1 MTLKLKERLKNTPVH
16 LVPDAKNWSK
26 WWSMRLM
33 ILTAIFQ
40 TAAITYTSLPFDFT
54 EHFPSWVKAVLGWGA
69 LMTAIGA
76 GVARVIQQP
85 GQPVQ
90 TITDVDSQ
98 YRNY

>member
-54 EHFPSWVKAVLGWGA
+54 EHFPSWVKAILGWGA
-69 LMTAIGA
+69 LITAIGA
-76 GVARVIQQP
+76 GVARVIHQP
-85 GQPVQ
+85 GLPIQ
-90 TITDVDSQ
+90 TITDAHNQ